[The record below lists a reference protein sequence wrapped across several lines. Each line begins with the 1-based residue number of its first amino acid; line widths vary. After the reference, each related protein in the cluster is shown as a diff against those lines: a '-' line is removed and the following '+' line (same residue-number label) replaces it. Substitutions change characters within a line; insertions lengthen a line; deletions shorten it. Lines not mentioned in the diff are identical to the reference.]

1 MLGLHNGRITASI
14 RQVVNSDIIS
24 DISSIEIGHTVE
36 GSVSEIHKDNAVLIL
51 QPSHVR
57 ALLSLKNLANHRGLT
72 LPQLRIGL
80 KVGENL
86 EELVVVTRNAE
97 KAFVI
102 VANKPKPKPA
112 PLLRGS
118 AITMESVEVGQLV
131 GGRVTRH
138 TRRGAL
144 IKITTNIGGILHATD
159 TSDSFEPG
167 ISLPGIDAIIKAT
180 IIEIDKTKRQLT
192 LSTRQSRMRPS
203 PDQVIADREISGIE
217 DIQVGETLRG
227 FIKNIGEHGLFV
239 TIARDVDARVQIRE
253 LFDEVLSSYAM
264 AFEYLTPSL
273 WQYIKDWQGQFHV
286 NQLVKGRLLRCVF
299 KMHCIREILIRRT
312 SVDISSKKVEMTL
325 RSGDPLTRRESSG
338 IFVSDLKEGQK
349 VEGVVKKI
357 EDYGLFIQ
365 INESK
370 INGLCHKSQVRLFST
385 QLLLSF
391 DFFFQSSLIMSTLM
405 SPRHFGGSAK
415 VIA

>member
-14 RQVVNSDIIS
+14 RQVVNHDIVS

-36 GSVSEIHKDNAVLIL
+36 GSVSEIHKDNVVLTL
-51 QPSHVR
+51 QPSHIR

-72 LPQLRIGL
+72 LPQLRSGL

-102 VANKPKPKPA
+102 VANKPKPKAA

-118 AITMESVEVGQLV
+118 TITMESVEVGQLV
-131 GGRVTRH
+131 GGRVIRH
-138 TRRGAL
+138 TRHGAL

-180 IIEIDKTKRQLT
+180 IIGIDKSKRQLT
-192 LSTRQSRMRPS
+192 LSTRQSRMHPS

-227 FIKNIGEHGLFV
+227 FVKNIGEHGLFV
-239 TIARDVDARVQIRE
+239 TIARDIDARVQIRE
-253 LFDEVLSSYAM
+253 LFDEVLSSFAM
-264 AFEYLTPSL
+264 AFEHLTPSL
-273 WQYIKDWQGQFHV
+273 WQYIKDWKGQFHA
-286 NQLVKGRLLRCVF
+286 NQLVKGRLLRYVF
-299 KMHCIREILIRRT
+299 
-312 SVDISSKKVEMTL
+312 
-325 RSGDPLTRRESSG
+325 
-338 IFVSDLKEGQK
+338 
-349 VEGVVKKI
+349 
-357 EDYGLFIQ
+357 
-365 INESK
+365 
-370 INGLCHKSQVRLFST
+370 
-385 QLLLSF
+385 
-391 DFFFQSSLIMSTLM
+391 
-405 SPRHFGGSAK
+405 
-415 VIA
+415 

>member
-1 MLGLHNGRITASI
+1 MLKSAQHSDTPQSQLPESFPVGRVVRVRMLGLHNGRITASI
-14 RQVVNSDIIS
+14 RQVVNHDIVS
-24 DISSIEIGHTVE
+24 DISSIEIGHIVE
-36 GSVSEIHKDNAVLIL
+36 GSVSEIHKDNAVLTL
-51 QPSHVR
+51 QPSHIR

-118 AITMESVEVGQLV
+118 AITMESVEVGQLI

-138 TRRGAL
+138 TRHGAL

-159 TSDSFEPG
+159 TSDSFESG
-167 ISLPGIDAIIKAT
+167 TLPGIDAIIKAT
-180 IIEIDKTKRQLT
+180 IIAIDKTKRQLT

-227 FIKNIGEHGLFV
+227 FVKNIGEHGLFV

-253 LFDEVLSSYAM
+253 LFDEVVSSYAT
-264 AFEYLTPSL
+264 AFRYLTPSL
-273 WQYIKDWQGQFHV
+273 WQYIKDWKGQFHV

-299 KMHCIREILIRRT
+299 
-312 SVDISSKKVEMTL
+312 
-325 RSGDPLTRRESSG
+325 
-338 IFVSDLKEGQK
+338 
-349 VEGVVKKI
+349 
-357 EDYGLFIQ
+357 
-365 INESK
+365 
-370 INGLCHKSQVRLFST
+370 
-385 QLLLSF
+385 
-391 DFFFQSSLIMSTLM
+391 
-405 SPRHFGGSAK
+405 
-415 VIA
+415 

>member
-14 RQVVNSDIIS
+14 RQVVNRDIVS

-36 GSVSEIHKDNAVLIL
+36 GSVSEIHKDNAVLTL
-51 QPSHVR
+51 QPSHIR

-72 LPQLRIGL
+72 LPQLRTVL
-80 KVGENL
+80 KVGEDL
-86 EELVVVTRNAE
+86 EELVVVTRNSE

-138 TRRGAL
+138 TRHGAL

-159 TSDSFEPG
+159 TSDSFDPG

-180 IIEIDKTKRQLT
+180 IIGIDKTKKQLT

-253 LFDEVLSSYAM
+253 LFNEVVSSYTTV
-264 AFEYLTPSL
+264 FENLTLYLCSML
-273 WQYIKDWQGQFHV
+273 KI
-286 NQLVKGRLLRCVF
+286 GRANF
-299 KMHCIREILIRRT
+299 T
-312 SVDISSKKVEMTL
+312 
-325 RSGDPLTRRESSG
+325 
-338 IFVSDLKEGQK
+338 
-349 VEGVVKKI
+349 
-357 EDYGLFIQ
+357 
-365 INESK
+365 
-370 INGLCHKSQVRLFST
+370 
-385 QLLLSF
+385 
-391 DFFFQSSLIMSTLM
+391 
-405 SPRHFGGSAK
+405 
-415 VIA
+415 